1 MFSSCIKEE
10 KKKDAEEQ
18 NSQDAMDAEDEVEHE
33 KVLTVRHLNIA
44 GLQSFKES
52 GCCKLHNLGGWNEWV
67 EAVE

>member
-1 MFSSCIKEE
+1 MSFIGKVVQGRNSNYHLSYEK

-18 NSQDAMDAEDEVEHE
+18 NSRDAMDAEDEVEQE

-52 GCCKLHNLGGWNEWV
+52 GKIPL
-67 EAVE
+67 

>member
-1 MFSSCIKEE
+1 MFSSCIKNLCTITAYRPEK

-18 NSQDAMDAEDEVEHE
+18 NSQDAMDAEDEVEQE

-52 GCCKLHNLGGWNEWV
+52 GKIAL
-67 EAVE
+67 